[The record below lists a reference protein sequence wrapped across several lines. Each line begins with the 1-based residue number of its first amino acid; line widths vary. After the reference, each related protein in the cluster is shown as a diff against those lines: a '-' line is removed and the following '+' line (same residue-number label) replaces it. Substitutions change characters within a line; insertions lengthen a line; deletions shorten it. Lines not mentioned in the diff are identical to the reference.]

1 VPTTSTA
8 AGEMYRDDPL
18 DDEAELRE
26 VVGDDAV
33 DRLIGQGGADALLAA
48 LDALR
53 ILQGWVDQEAC
64 ATWLSTPQRRLED
77 RSPLDALSDGAAEDV
92 ADVLRGFVA
101 SQS

>member
-1 VPTTSTA
+1 V
-8 AGEMYRDDPL
+8 YRDDPL

-26 VVGDDAV
+26 VVGERAV
-33 DRLIGQGGADALLAA
+33 DALVAGGGTDALLAA

-53 ILQGWVDQEAC
+53 ILQGWVDQDAC
-64 ATWLSTPQRRLED
+64 AAWLRTPQRRLGD
-77 RSPLDALSDGAAEDV
+77 LSPLDAISAGAAEDV